1 MKVLGFFLLSVLLVS
16 CYQPAYTAKTDAS
29 TPAPSSEVMLSGG
42 EGVEVLAEGVA
53 AITSEP
59 DIARDGALRD
69 ALRRAV
75 EQAVGSFISA
85 ETRVRN
91 FQLLSDR
98 IYANSSGY
106 VASYRVLSES
116 REEGLYRVVI
126 RARVKTDRIENDL
139 QAIGILLNEQGR
151 PRVLVVVEGDEETD
165 EDAGSVEARISG
177 YFAERG
183 FPVVDRKTLEQNL
196 AKEQLRRLIAGD
208 STAARLAGLRTG
220 AEIGILGRLNR
231 SQERRRSPYTQTETD
246 FYQAGL
252 VLRAV
257 NLQTAGVLGTSTL
270 TLTLP
275 FSRTEVLNR
284 VADSSSRVLMAK
296 ILAGWGRRTNTTE
309 IVCLNA
315 NYEKVE
321 RLKTELST
329 KLRGVVTVV
338 SRELAGD
345 QALIEVVSETTSQE
359 ILSGLR
365 ERGFSVRFEVLGW
378 TNNRIEIKF
387 TD

>member
-1 MKVLGFFLLSVLLVS
+1 MRALTFFLLILPFVF
-16 CYQPAYTAKTDAS
+16 CYQPAYTAKTGSS
-29 TPAPSSEVMLSGG
+29 TPAPGSEVVLSGG

-53 AITSEP
+53 AITGEP

-69 ALRRAV
+69 ALRKAV
-75 EQAVGSFISA
+75 EQAVGSFINA
-85 ETRVRN
+85 ETRVQN

-106 VASYRVLSES
+106 VASYRVVSES
-116 REEGLYRVVI
+116 REQGLYRVVI

-151 PRVLVVVEGDEETD
+151 PRVLVVVQGDEEGD
-165 EDAGSVEARISG
+165 EDAGFVEARISG

-183 FPVVDRKTLEQNL
+183 FPVVDRQTLEQNL
-196 AKEQLRRLIAGD
+196 AREQLRRLIAGD
-208 STAARLAGLRTG
+208 SAAAQLAGLRTG
-220 AEIGILGRLNR
+220 AEIGIVGRLNR
-231 SQERRRSPYTQTETD
+231 SQERRRSPYTQTETQ

-257 NLQTAGVLGTSTL
+257 NLQTAAVLATSTVS
-270 TLTLP
+270 LTLP

-284 VADSSSRVLMAK
+284 VADSSSRLLMNR
-296 ILAGWGRRTNTTE
+296 ILAGWSRRTNTTE
-309 IVCLNA
+309 IVCRNA
-315 NYEKVE
+315 GYEKVE

-345 QALIEVVSETTSQE
+345 QALIEVVSETTTQE
-359 ILSGLR
+359 VLSGLQ
-365 ERGFSVRFEVLGW
+365 ERGFTVRFEVLGW